1 MRSYTQQME
10 MLKNNETIRE
20 FCISRPAAS
29 GSLSEW
35 QAYCYFS
42 GDKQQV
48 EEMINEWKQREKV
61 NREKCSGASK
71 V

>member
-20 FCISRPAAS
+20 FCISGPAAS

-48 EEMINEWKQREKV
+48 EEMINE
-61 NREKCSGASK
+61 
-71 V
+71 